1 MNPMFFFYL
10 TAGAMLFLVISF
22 LMGHGHDAGH
32 VGHDLGGHDP
42 GDHGGGHGEGSGS
55 NNLSIWSLQVLLLFI
70 SGFGIG
76 GYFASISG
84 LSFFITIALAIA
96 GGLAL
101 ASLGY
106 SIINFF
112 YRRQFD
118 SSIKSDEFIGL
129 TGIIVTSI
137 NAGGVGQVRCEIRT
151 SREVFLARSADGN
164 PIPINSVVQITGM
177 VGSTA
182 IVEIADPNR
191 QTELLWRR

>member
-10 TAGAMLFLVISF
+10 TAGAMLFLVVSF
-22 LMGHGHDAGH
+22 FLGHGHEAGH
-32 VGHDLGGHDP
+32 HDLGHADA
-42 GDHGGGHGEGSGS
+42 GHGEGGGDSS
-55 NNLSIWSLQVLLLFI
+55 DHNSLSVWSLQVLLLFI
-70 SGFGIG
+70 GGFGIG
-76 GYFASISG
+76 GYFASVSQ
-84 LSFFITIALAIA
+84 LSFIITILLATA
-96 GGLAL
+96 SGLAL

-118 SSIKSDEFIGL
+118 SSVRSDEFIGL

-137 NAGGVGQVRCEIRT
+137 NAGGVGQVRCEVRT
-151 SREVFLARSADGN
+151 SREVFLARSADGSD
-164 PIPINSVVQITGM
+164 IPINSVVSITGM

-191 QTELLWRR
+191 QTEISWRR

>member
-10 TAGAMLFLVISF
+10 TAGAMLFLVVSF
-22 LMGHGHDAGH
+22 FLGHGHESAGDDLVHTHAGH
-32 VGHDLGGHDP
+32 GD
-42 GDHGGGHGEGSGS
+42 GDHSDH
-55 NNLSIWSLQVLLLFI
+55 NNLSVWSLQVLLLFI
-70 SGFGIG
+70 GGFGIG
-76 GYFASISG
+76 GYFASISQ
-84 LSFFITIALAIA
+84 LNFIITMLAGTV

-118 SSIKSDEFIGL
+118 ASVRSDEFVGL

-137 NAGGVGQVRCEIRT
+137 NAGGVGQVRCEVRAN
-151 SREVFLARSADGN
+151 REVFLARSADGTA
-164 PIPINSVVQITGM
+164 IPINSVVHITGM

-182 IVEIADPNR
+182 IVEIADPKQ
-191 QTELLWRR
+191 QTELSWRR